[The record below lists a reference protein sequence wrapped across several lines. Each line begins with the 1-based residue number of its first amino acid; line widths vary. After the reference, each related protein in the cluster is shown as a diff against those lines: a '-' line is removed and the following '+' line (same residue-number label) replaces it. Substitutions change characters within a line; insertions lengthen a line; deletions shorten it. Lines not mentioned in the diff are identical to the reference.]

1 MEWRTTVMSRS
12 SAGIVSVVALA
23 LTACDDSE
31 SSQAPEVNEPAN
43 QQAVEALIQKTMD
56 NLVFVEGG
64 SFEMGDFGPIDPK
77 AEGLPYSPHM
87 DNKYLHT
94 VTLDSYSIAAYQ
106 VSYADYDVYSEAT
119 GREKINTDG
128 FDGKYRAPDVPAGV
142 DWYQA
147 RDYCQWLAEQT
158 GVPFALPTEAQWEYA
173 ARSRGGFYPF
183 ATNDGLLEQGRN
195 FPTLDEVRKSTPANR
210 ISSPHTIGLYPPN
223 PLGVYQMGLNGFE
236 WVSDWY
242 DDNYYQNSPEHNPK
256 GPPSGEE
263 RVERGASYGEAGRA
277 KLVVNRR
284 SSPPDASAVLPNG
297 EIMNGPYMNH
307 TLRCAVN
314 LDSSL

>member
-31 SSQAPEVNEPAN
+31 SNQAPDVNEPAN

-56 NLVFVEGG
+56 NMVFVEGG

-77 AEGLPYSPHM
+77 AEGLPYTTDT
-87 DNKYLHT
+87 DNKPLHT
-94 VTLDSYSIAAYQ
+94 VTLDSYSIAAHQ
-106 VSYADYDVYSEAT
+106 VSYADYDIYSEAT
-119 GREKINTDG
+119 GREKINTEG

-158 GVPFALPTEAQWEYA
+158 GVSFALPTEAQWEYA

-183 ATNDGLLEQGRN
+183 ATNDGLLERGRN
-195 FPTLDEVRKSTPANR
+195 FPTLDEVRESTPANE
-210 ISSPHTIGLYPPN
+210 IISPHTIALYPSN
-223 PLGVYQMGLNGFE
+223 PLGTYQMGTNGFE

-242 DDNYYQNSPEHNPK
+242 DENYYNHSPKKNPK
-256 GPPSGEE
+256 GPDAGEFKV
-263 RVERGASYGEAGRA
+263 RRGSSFGETGRA
-277 KLVVNRR
+277 KLTINRR
-284 SSPPDASAVLPNG
+284 IAYPNLSITQPNPALTK
-297 EIMNGPYMNH
+297 EPSYDS
-307 TLRCAVN
+307 TFRCATN
-314 LDSSL
+314 